1 MMTVLREKTGLVL
14 WVVIFAFVGLI
25 VVEWGADYSGGGQ
38 VDVGDDVGVINGQ
51 RIGLREFQSALRN
64 MARQVP
70 QEQRADQGQLVRE
83 VWDGYIRDILLMQE
97 IYRLGIEVTDKELA
111 HYTRTSPPPA
121 VQPISRIPTTWL
133 LSCRSRA
140 SSDSNCSG
148 TSCSGSCPVWYR

>member
-83 VWDGYIRDILLMQE
+83 VWDGYISDILLMQE
-97 IYRLGIEVTDKELA
+97 LKRLGIEVTDKELA
-111 HYTRTSPPPA
+111 HYT
-121 VQPISRIPTTWL
+121 
-133 LSCRSRA
+133 
-140 SSDSNCSG
+140 
-148 TSCSGSCPVWYR
+148 

>member
-70 QEQRADQGQLVRE
+70 QEQRADQGQFLLFTTGELMRVRFH
-83 VWDGYIRDILLMQE
+83 L
-97 IYRLGIEVTDKELA
+97 
-111 HYTRTSPPPA
+111 
-121 VQPISRIPTTWL
+121 
-133 LSCRSRA
+133 
-140 SSDSNCSG
+140 
-148 TSCSGSCPVWYR
+148 

>member
-1 MMTVLREKTGLVL
+1 MMTVLLEKTGLVL

-70 QEQRADQGQLVRE
+70 QEQRADQGRLVRE

-97 IYRLGIEVTDKELA
+97 IKRVRGVAHLILTLILLTAYCLALVLFHYLG
-111 HYTRTSPPPA
+111 
-121 VQPISRIPTTWL
+121 L
-133 LSCRSRA
+133 L
-140 SSDSNCSG
+140 
-148 TSCSGSCPVWYR
+148 TL